1 MTGHSGGANDMLNIQ
16 HGPKVI
22 NLNTYVTVAGFL
34 IMIAG
39 SIFAWGTVFAGLR
52 DGIDLQKDSLLIL
65 DKRVSALETSTRVL
79 DNHELRLANLETQA
93 AGSATAMRAVE
104 TSIGQLS
111 SDIRVVRE
119 ILQRLEQR
127 QGQSSLQ

>member
-1 MTGHSGGANDMLNIQ
+1 MAGHDGATDMLNIQ

-22 NLNTYVTVAGFL
+22 NLNTYVTIAGFL
-34 IMIAG
+34 IMISG
-39 SIFAWGTVFAGLR
+39 SIFAWGTIFAGIR
-52 DGIDLQKDSLLIL
+52 DGLDLQKDQILLV
-65 DKRVSALETSTRVL
+65 DKRVAALEVTTRVL
-79 DNHELRLANLETQA
+79 DNHELRLANLEQQA

-127 QGQSSLQ
+127 QPQQTYQ

>member
-1 MTGHSGGANDMLNIQ
+1 MLNIQ